1 MITFMNWTMRY
12 VNWSLVMNR
21 LRELR
26 HEHNELQIDL
36 AVGVGMDKQEISRY
50 ELGITVPSLKRLII
64 FADYYN
70 VSIDYLVGRSDER

>member
-1 MITFMNWTMRY
+1 MITFMNWMTRY

-26 HEHNELQIDL
+26 LGHKERQIDL
-36 AVGVGMDKQEISRY
+36 SVGVEIDTQDISRY
-50 ELGITVPSLKRLII
+50 ERGVTMPGLKRLIR

>member
-1 MITFMNWTMRY
+1 MITFMSWMKRY

-70 VSIDYLVGRSDER
+70 VSIDYLVGRSDEG

>member
-1 MITFMNWTMRY
+1 
-12 VNWSLVMNR
+12 MNR

>member
-1 MITFMNWTMRY
+1 
-12 VNWSLVMNR
+12 MNR

-26 HEHNELQIDL
+26 LGHKERQIDL
-36 AVGVGMDKQEISRY
+36 SVGVEIDTQDISRY
-50 ELGITVPSLKRLII
+50 ERGVTMPGLKRLIR

>member
-1 MITFMNWTMRY
+1 
-12 VNWSLVMNR
+12 MNR

-70 VSIDYLVGRSDER
+70 VSIDYLVGRSDEG

>member
-1 MITFMNWTMRY
+1 
-12 VNWSLVMNR
+12 MNR

-64 FADYYN
+64 LADYYN
-70 VSIDYLVGRSDER
+70 VSIDYLVGRSDAR

>member
-1 MITFMNWTMRY
+1 MFMNWTTRY
-12 VNWSLVMNR
+12 ANWSLVMNR

-26 HEHNELQIDL
+26 LEHKERQIDL
-36 AVGVGMDKQEISRY
+36 SVGVEIDTQDISRY
-50 ELGITVPSLKRLII
+50 ERGVTLPSLKRLII